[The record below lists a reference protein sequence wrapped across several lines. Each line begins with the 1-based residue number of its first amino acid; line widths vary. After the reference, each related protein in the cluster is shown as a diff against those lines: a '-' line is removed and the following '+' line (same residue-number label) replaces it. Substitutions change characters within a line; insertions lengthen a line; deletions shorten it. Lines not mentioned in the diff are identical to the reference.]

1 MVAAVGKGMR
11 WCMPAVVENQQQ
23 KFEMDPEIRQLIGPT
38 QIAYA
43 GCLHAP
49 IAERRNTFMQ
59 NCSER
64 EQRHIPITFTQ
75 YGYNSDFKLSAC
87 SIGQHEVTFESRF
100 ILNGVCVLLRGNL
113 NRETLV
119 GSSTLQFDAET
130 AAIEDIRRREILAQH
145 GDRIRN
151 IQRRFNLQS

>member
-23 KFEMDPEIRQLIGPT
+23 KFEMDPEIRQLVGPT

-49 IAERRNTFMQ
+49 MPERCSMLIE

-64 EQRHIPITFTQ
+64 EQRHIPIIYEKYYRT
-75 YGYNSDFKLSAC
+75 GISPKNVINERKGD
-87 SIGQHEVTFESRF
+87 HEGRF
-100 ILNGVCVLLRGNL
+100 WNA
-113 NRETLV
+113 
-119 GSSTLQFDAET
+119 FM
-130 AAIEDIRRREILAQH
+130 
-145 GDRIRN
+145 
-151 IQRRFNLQS
+151 

>member
-1 MVAAVGKGMR
+1 
-11 WCMPAVVENQQQ
+11 
-23 KFEMDPEIRQLIGPT
+23 MDPEIRQLIGPT

-87 SIGQHEVTFESRF
+87 SIGQHEVSDRF
-100 ILNGVCVLLRGNL
+100 LASHMICLFGCNL
-113 NRETLV
+113 KYAHR
-119 GSSTLQFDAET
+119 
-130 AAIEDIRRREILAQH
+130 
-145 GDRIRN
+145 
-151 IQRRFNLQS
+151 